1 MVILLIRGGLELN
14 MNYIF
19 KNIPIKYM
27 YRAPVVFL
35 KVSFG
40 RYKYLTGLC
49 PVRSFD

>member
-27 YRAPVVFL
+27 HSGF
-35 KVSFG
+35 F
-40 RYKYLTGLC
+40 
-49 PVRSFD
+49 